1 MITKERF
8 PTSSHEVTNS
18 RGESF
23 DYKKYGI
30 EPIVKS
36 NSLDGDNFSTPHEW
50 TPAGRAEKVNDA
62 RDAVAIAFGDKPPAM
77 ARQESN
83 TGRQL
88 LVGEAYKAAT
98 DGGIAPTNERAS
110 TRQVFMT
117 GEKITGKLP
126 SHADAERGP
135 QSVDEMFNRR
145 ADLLAKGVPEDLVD
159 GIVSGEHNRD
169 RGDNLVQYASRPPV
183 EQAAYEQ
190 PAIREESDELVSRE
204 TSASAAMP
212 EAKETPL
219 PPHAEIPKAE
229 TAAAKPPSDPEPKAS
244 KENTPPETAS
254 NESPKVETTEAKP
267 ATSNRTAEKNPAEQ
281 VEQPDGN
288 QKNTVKSEA
297 DVSKSDGKQAA
308 GEKNPAEQVMQP
320 AEDKISPVEAQSDG
334 NQENKLESKA
344 DVSKSDGKQ
353 AAGEQNTTK
362 PGERQPFDQE
372 KANKWAGDFL
382 RAYSGFLDQNVR
394 AELADRL
401 KAKGGLNVDRETI
414 QAMYNLAR
422 EAGPQ
427 SLVWQT
433 EPGSGSAL
441 QQFAGKARRDL
452 QSIVESL

>member
-1 MITKERF
+1 MITKKRF

-18 RGESF
+18 REQGESF

-30 EPIVKS
+30 EPTVKS

-50 TPAGRAEKVNDA
+50 TPAGRAKKVNDA

-110 TRQVFMT
+110 TRRVFMT

-135 QSVDEMFNRR
+135 QSVDEMLDRR
-145 ADLLAKGVPEDLVD
+145 AQLIENGVPGDMVD
-159 GIVSGEHNRD
+159 SIVMGEHNKD

-183 EQAAYEQ
+183 EQAVYEQ
-190 PAIREESDELVSRE
+190 PAIREEPSELVSHE
-204 TSASAAMP
+204 TSYVTAMP

-229 TAAAKPPSDPEPKAS
+229 TDAAKSPSEPEPKAS
-244 KENTPPETAS
+244 TENTPPETAR
-254 NESPKVETTEAKP
+254 NESPKAKTAETKP

-281 VEQPDGN
+281 VTQPAEDKTSPVEAQSDGN

-297 DVSKSDGKQAA
+297 DVSKT
-308 GEKNPAEQVMQP
+308 GEKQ
-320 AEDKISPVEAQSDG
+320 
-334 NQENKLESKA
+334 
-344 DVSKSDGKQ
+344 
-353 AAGEQNTTK
+353 QNTTK
-362 PGERQPFDQE
+362 PGERQPFDQK
-372 KANKWAGDFL
+372 KADKWAGDFL

-401 KAKGGLNVDRETI
+401 KSKGGLNVDAKTL
-414 QAMYNLAR
+414 QAMSRLAK
-422 EAGPQ
+422 EANPR
-427 SLVWQT
+427 SPIWQT
-433 EPGSGSAL
+433 KPGSGSAL
-441 QQFAGKARRDL
+441 QKFADRARKNL
-452 QSIVESL
+452 QSIIESL

>member
-1 MITKERF
+1 MNTKERF
-8 PTSSHEVTNS
+8 PISSHEVTNS
-18 RGESF
+18 RGEPF
-23 DYKKYGI
+23 DYKKYDI
-30 EPIVKS
+30 EPTVKS

-62 RDAVAIAFGDKPPAM
+62 RDAVAIAFGDKPPAL

-110 TRQVFMT
+110 TRRVFMT

-135 QSVDEMFNRR
+135 QSVDEMLDRR
-145 ADLLAKGVPEDLVD
+145 AQLIENGVPGDMVD
-159 GIVSGEHNRD
+159 SIVMGEHNKD

-190 PAIREESDELVSRE
+190 PATHEEPKELVSRE
-204 TSASAAMP
+204 TSASDAVP
-212 EAKETPL
+212 KVEEIPL

-229 TAAAKPPSDPEPKAS
+229 TDAAKPPSEPEPKAP
-244 KENTPPETAS
+244 KESVPPETAR
-254 NESPKVETTEAKP
+254 NESPKVEATEAKP

-281 VEQPDGN
+281 VAQPAEDKTSPVEQSDGN
-288 QKNTVKSEA
+288 QKNTVESEA
-297 DVSKSDGKQAA
+297 DVSKSDGKQ
-308 GEKNPAEQVMQP
+308 
-320 AEDKISPVEAQSDG
+320 D
-334 NQENKLESKA
+334 
-344 DVSKSDGKQ
+344 
-353 AAGEQNTTK
+353 AGEQNTTK
-362 PGERQPFDQE
+362 PGERQE

-382 RAYSGFLDQNVR
+382 RAYGGFLGQKVR
-394 AELADRL
+394 AELVGRL
-401 KAKGGLNVDRETI
+401 EAKGGLNVDAKTL
-414 QAMYNLAR
+414 QAMSDLVRKAN
-422 EAGPQ
+422 PQ
-427 SLVWQT
+427 SPVWQT

-452 QSIVESL
+452 QSIIESL

>member
-1 MITKERF
+1 MNTKERF

-18 RGESF
+18 REQGESF
-23 DYKKYGI
+23 DYKKYSI

-110 TRQVFMT
+110 IRRVFMT

-135 QSVDEMFNRR
+135 QSVDEMLNRR
-145 ADLLAKGVPEDLVD
+145 ANLLAKGVPEDLVD
-159 GIVSGEHNRD
+159 GIVRGEHNKD
-169 RGDNLVQYASRPPV
+169 RGDNLVQYASRPPI

-190 PAIREESDELVSRE
+190 PAIREESNELVSHE

-212 EAKETPL
+212 EAEETPL
-219 PPHAEIPKAE
+219 PPRAEISKAE
-229 TAAAKPPSDPEPKAS
+229 TAAAKPSSEPEPKAP
-244 KENTPPETAS
+244 KESVPLEAAR
-254 NESPKVETTEAKP
+254 NESPKAETKP

-308 GEKNPAEQVMQP
+308 GE
-320 AEDKISPVEAQSDG
+320 
-334 NQENKLESKA
+334 
-344 DVSKSDGKQ
+344 
-353 AAGEQNTTK
+353 QNTTK
-362 PGERQPFDQE
+362 PGERQQR
-372 KANKWAGDFL
+372 ANKWAGDFL
-382 RAYSGFLDQNVR
+382 RAYGGFLDQNVR

-401 KAKGGLNVDRETI
+401 KAKGGLNVDAKTLR
-414 QAMYNLAR
+414 AMSRLAK

-427 SLVWQT
+427 SPIWQVM
-433 EPGSGSAL
+433 PGSGSTIRRA
-441 QQFAGKARRDL
+441 ADEARSRL

>member
-50 TPAGRAEKVNDA
+50 TPAGRAEEINDA

-77 ARQESN
+77 AHQELN
-83 TGRQL
+83 AGRQL

-98 DGGIAPTNERAS
+98 DGGAAPTNEPAS
-110 TRQVFMT
+110 IRRVFMT

-135 QSVDEMFNRR
+135 QSVDEMLNRR

-159 GIVSGEHNRD
+159 GIVRGEHNRD

-183 EQAAYEQ
+183 EQAVYEQ
-190 PAIREESDELVSRE
+190 PAIREEPSELVSHE
-204 TSASAAMP
+204 TSASDAVP
-212 EAKETPL
+212 KVEETPL
-219 PPHAEIPKAE
+219 PPRAELPKAE
-229 TAAAKPPSDPEPKAS
+229 TAAAKPSSEPEPKAP
-244 KENTPPETAS
+244 KESTPPETVR
-254 NESPKVETTEAKP
+254 NESPKAEAKP
-267 ATSNRTAEKNPAEQ
+267 VTSDRAVEKNPAEQ
-281 VEQPDGN
+281 VGQPAEDKTSPVEQPDGN

-308 GEKNPAEQVMQP
+308 GE
-320 AEDKISPVEAQSDG
+320 
-334 NQENKLESKA
+334 
-344 DVSKSDGKQ
+344 
-353 AAGEQNTTK
+353 QNTTK

-372 KANKWAGDFL
+372 RADKWAGDFL
-382 RAYSGFLDQNVR
+382 RAYGGFLDQNVR
-394 AELADRL
+394 VELAGRL
-401 KAKGGLNVDRETI
+401 EAKGGLNVSAETL
-414 QAMYNLAR
+414 QAMSDLVR
-422 EAGPQ
+422 EANPQ
-427 SLVWQT
+427 SPIWQT

-441 QQFAGKARRDL
+441 QKFAGKVRRDL

>member
-110 TRQVFMT
+110 TRRVFMT

-135 QSVDEMFNRR
+135 QSVDEMLNRR

-159 GIVSGEHNRD
+159 GIVRGEHNRD
-169 RGDNLVQYASRPPV
+169 RGDNLVQYASRPPA
-183 EQAAYEQ
+183 EQAVYEQ
-190 PAIREESDELVSRE
+190 PAIREEPSELVSHE
-204 TSASAAMP
+204 TSASDAVP
-212 EAKETPL
+212 KVEETPL
-219 PPHAEIPKAE
+219 PPRAELPKAE
-229 TAAAKPPSDPEPKAS
+229 TAAAKPSSEPEPKAP
-244 KENTPPETAS
+244 KESTPPETVR
-254 NESPKVETTEAKP
+254 NESPKAEAKP
-267 ATSNRTAEKNPAEQ
+267 VTSDRAVEKNPAEQ
-281 VEQPDGN
+281 VGQPAEDKTSPVEQPDGN

-308 GEKNPAEQVMQP
+308 GE
-320 AEDKISPVEAQSDG
+320 
-334 NQENKLESKA
+334 
-344 DVSKSDGKQ
+344 
-353 AAGEQNTTK
+353 QNTTK

-372 KANKWAGDFL
+372 RADKWAGDFL
-382 RAYSGFLDQNVR
+382 RAYGGFLDQNVR
-394 AELADRL
+394 VELAGRL
-401 KAKGGLNVDRETI
+401 EAKGGLNVSAETL
-414 QAMYNLAR
+414 QAMSDLVR
-422 EAGPQ
+422 EANPQ
-427 SLVWQT
+427 SPIWQT

-441 QQFAGKARRDL
+441 QKFAGKVRRDL

>member
-8 PTSSHEVTNS
+8 PTSAHEATNS
-18 RGESF
+18 REQDELF

-30 EPIVKS
+30 EPTVKS

-98 DGGIAPTNERAS
+98 DGGKAPTNERAS
-110 TRQVFMT
+110 TRRVFMT

-135 QSVDEMFNRR
+135 QSVDEMLNRR

-159 GIVSGEHNRD
+159 GIVRGEHNRD
-169 RGDNLVQYASRPPV
+169 RGDNLVQYASRPPA
-183 EQAAYEQ
+183 EQAVYEQ
-190 PAIREESDELVSRE
+190 PATHEEPKELVSRE
-204 TSASAAMP
+204 TSASDAVP
-212 EAKETPL
+212 KVEETPL
-219 PPHAEIPKAE
+219 PPRAELPKAE
-229 TAAAKPPSDPEPKAS
+229 TAAAKPSSEPEPKAP
-244 KENTPPETAS
+244 KESTPPETVR
-254 NESPKVETTEAKP
+254 NESPKAEAKP
-267 ATSNRTAEKNPAEQ
+267 VTSDRAVEKNPAEQ
-281 VEQPDGN
+281 VGQPAEDKTSPVEQPDGN

-308 GEKNPAEQVMQP
+308 GE
-320 AEDKISPVEAQSDG
+320 
-334 NQENKLESKA
+334 
-344 DVSKSDGKQ
+344 
-353 AAGEQNTTK
+353 QNTTK

-372 KANKWAGDFL
+372 RADKWAGDFL
-382 RAYSGFLDQNVR
+382 RAYGRFLDQNVR
-394 AELADRL
+394 VELADRL
-401 KAKGGLNVDRETI
+401 KAKGGLNVDAKTL
-414 QAMYNLAR
+414 QAMSDLVRKAN
-422 EAGPQ
+422 PQ
-427 SLVWQT
+427 SPIWQT
-433 EPGSGSAL
+433 EPGSGSTIRRA
-441 QQFAGKARRDL
+441 ADEARSRL

>member
-1 MITKERF
+1 MITRERI
-8 PTSSHEVTNS
+8 PSHEAPDNTP
-18 RGESF
+18 GKSF
-23 DYKKYGI
+23 DYEKYGI
-30 EPIVKS
+30 SPTVES

-110 TRQVFMT
+110 IRRVFMT

-126 SHADAERGP
+126 SHADAEKGP
-135 QSVDEMFNRR
+135 QSVDEMLNRR

-183 EQAAYEQ
+183 EQAVYEQ
-190 PAIREESDELVSRE
+190 PAIREEPSELVSHE
-204 TSASAAMP
+204 TSYVTAMP

-219 PPHAEIPKAE
+219 PPRAEIPKAE
-229 TAAAKPPSDPEPKAS
+229 TDAAKSPSEPEPKAS
-244 KENTPPETAS
+244 TENTPPETAR
-254 NESPKVETTEAKP
+254 NESPKAKTAETKP

-281 VEQPDGN
+281 VERPAEDKTSPVEQPDGN

-308 GEKNPAEQVMQP
+308 GE
-320 AEDKISPVEAQSDG
+320 
-334 NQENKLESKA
+334 
-344 DVSKSDGKQ
+344 
-353 AAGEQNTTK
+353 QNTTK
-362 PGERQPFDQE
+362 PGERQPFNQE
-372 KANKWAGDFL
+372 KADKWAGDFL
-382 RAYSGFLDQNVR
+382 RAYSGFLDQNTR
-394 AELADRL
+394 AGLADRL
-401 KAKGGLNVDRETI
+401 KAKGGLNVDAKTL
-414 QAMYNLAR
+414 QAMSDLVRKAN
-422 EAGPQ
+422 PQ
-427 SLVWQT
+427 SPIWQT

-441 QQFAGKARRDL
+441 QQFAGRARRDL
-452 QSIVESL
+452 QNIIESL

>member
-1 MITKERF
+1 MITRERS
-8 PTSSHEVTNS
+8 PVSSHEVTNS

-23 DYKKYGI
+23 DYKKYDI

-36 NSLDGDNFSTPHEW
+36 NSLDGDNFSMPHEW

-62 RDAVAIAFGDKPPAM
+62 RDAVAIAFGDKPPAL

-110 TRQVFMT
+110 TRRVFMT

-135 QSVDEMFNRR
+135 QSVDEMLNRR

-159 GIVSGEHNRD
+159 GIVRGDHNRD

-183 EQAAYEQ
+183 EQAVYEQ

-204 TSASAAMP
+204 TSASDAVP
-212 EAKETPL
+212 KVEEIPL

-229 TAAAKPPSDPEPKAS
+229 TDVAKPPSEPEPKAS
-244 KENTPPETAS
+244 KENTPPETAR
-254 NESPKVETTEAKP
+254 NESSKAEATEAKP
-267 ATSNRTAEKNPAEQ
+267 ATNNSTAEKNPAEQ
-281 VEQPDGN
+281 VERPAEDKTSPVEQPDGN

-297 DVSKSDGKQAA
+297 DVSKTDEKQ
-308 GEKNPAEQVMQP
+308 V
-320 AEDKISPVEAQSDG
+320 
-334 NQENKLESKA
+334 
-344 DVSKSDGKQ
+344 
-353 AAGEQNTTK
+353 AGEQSTK
-362 PGERQPFDQE
+362 QPGERQPFDQE
-372 KANKWAGDFL
+372 RANKWAEDFL
-382 RAYSGFLDQNVR
+382 RAYGRFLGQNVR

-401 KAKGGLNVDRETI
+401 KAKGGLNVDAETL
-414 QAMYNLAR
+414 QAMSRLAK
-422 EAGPQ
+422 EANPR
-427 SLVWQT
+427 SPIWQT
-433 EPGSGSAL
+433 EPGSGSTLGRA
-441 QQFAGKARRDL
+441 ADEARSRL

>member
-8 PTSSHEVTNS
+8 PTPSHEVTNS

-50 TPAGRAEKVNDA
+50 TPAGRAKKVNDA

-110 TRQVFMT
+110 TRRVFMT

-126 SHADAERGP
+126 SHADAEKGP
-135 QSVDEMFNRR
+135 QSVDKMLDRR

-159 GIVSGEHNRD
+159 GIVRGEHNRD

-190 PAIREESDELVSRE
+190 PAIREESNELVSHE
-204 TSASAAMP
+204 TSASAVMP

-219 PPHAEIPKAE
+219 PPRAEIPKAE
-229 TAAAKPPSDPEPKAS
+229 TAAAKPPSEPEPKAP
-244 KENTPPETAS
+244 KESVPLETAR
-254 NESPKVETTEAKP
+254 NESPKAEAKP
-267 ATSNRTAEKNPAEQ
+267 ATSDRAAEKNPAEQ
-281 VEQPDGN
+281 VGQPAEDKTSPVEQPDGN

-308 GEKNPAEQVMQP
+308 GE
-320 AEDKISPVEAQSDG
+320 
-334 NQENKLESKA
+334 
-344 DVSKSDGKQ
+344 
-353 AAGEQNTTK
+353 QNTTK

-372 KANKWAGDFL
+372 RANKWAGDFL
-382 RAYSGFLDQNVR
+382 RAYGRFLDQNTR
-394 AELADRL
+394 AGLADRL
-401 KAKGGLNVDRETI
+401 KAKGGLNVDAKTL
-414 QAMYNLAR
+414 QAMSDLVRKAN
-422 EAGPQ
+422 PQ
-427 SLVWQT
+427 SPVWQT
-433 EPGSGSAL
+433 EPGSGSTIRRA
-441 QQFAGKARRDL
+441 ADEARSRL

>member
-1 MITKERF
+1 MTTRERL
-8 PTSSHEVTNS
+8 PSHEAPDNTP
-18 RGESF
+18 GKSF
-23 DYKKYGI
+23 DYEKYGI
-30 EPIVKS
+30 SPTVES
-36 NSLDGDNFSTPHEW
+36 NSFDNDSGMPHEW

-62 RDAVAIAFGDKPPAM
+62 RDAVAIAFGDKPPAL

-98 DGGIAPTNERAS
+98 DGGKAPTNERAS
-110 TRQVFMT
+110 IRRVFMT

-135 QSVDEMFNRR
+135 QSVDGMLNRR

-159 GIVSGEHNRD
+159 GIVRGEHNRD

-183 EQAAYEQ
+183 EQAVYEQ
-190 PAIREESDELVSRE
+190 PAIREEPSELVSHE
-204 TSASAAMP
+204 TSYVTAMP

-229 TAAAKPPSDPEPKAS
+229 TDAAKPPSEPEPKAP
-244 KENTPPETAS
+244 KESVPLETAR
-254 NESPKVETTEAKP
+254 NESPKAETKP

-281 VEQPDGN
+281 VEQPAEDKTSPVEAQSDGN

-308 GEKNPAEQVMQP
+308 GE
-320 AEDKISPVEAQSDG
+320 
-334 NQENKLESKA
+334 
-344 DVSKSDGKQ
+344 
-353 AAGEQNTTK
+353 QNTTK
-362 PGERQPFDQE
+362 PGERQK

-382 RAYSGFLDQNVR
+382 RAYGGFLDQNVR

-401 KAKGGLNVDRETI
+401 KSKGGLNVDAETL
-414 QAMYNLAR
+414 QAMYDLVKK
-422 EAGPQ
+422 AGPQ
-427 SLVWQT
+427 SPIWQVM
-433 EPGSGSAL
+433 PGSGSTIRRA
-441 QQFAGKARRDL
+441 ADEARSRL

>member
-1 MITKERF
+1 MITRERI
-8 PTSSHEVTNS
+8 PSHEAPDNTP
-18 RGESF
+18 GKSF
-23 DYKKYGI
+23 DYEKYGI
-30 EPIVKS
+30 SPTVES

-98 DGGIAPTNERAS
+98 DGGKAPTNERAS
-110 TRQVFMT
+110 IRRVFMT

-135 QSVDEMFNRR
+135 QSVDEMLNRR

-159 GIVSGEHNRD
+159 GIVRGEHNRD

-183 EQAAYEQ
+183 EQAVYEQ
-190 PAIREESDELVSRE
+190 PAIREEPSELVSHE
-204 TSASAAMP
+204 TSYVTAMP

-229 TAAAKPPSDPEPKAS
+229 TDAAKPPSEPEPKTS
-244 KENTPPETAS
+244 KENTPPKTVR
-254 NESPKVETTEAKP
+254 NESPKVETTETKP

-281 VEQPDGN
+281 VAQPAEDKTSPVEAQSDGN
-288 QKNTVKSEA
+288 QKNTVKSE
-297 DVSKSDGKQAA
+297 
-308 GEKNPAEQVMQP
+308 
-320 AEDKISPVEAQSDG
+320 
-334 NQENKLESKA
+334 A

-372 KANKWAGDFL
+372 RADKWAGDFL
-382 RAYSGFLDQNVR
+382 RAYGGFLDQNVR
-394 AELADRL
+394 VELAGRL
-401 KAKGGLNVDRETI
+401 EAKGGLNVSAETL
-414 QAMYNLAR
+414 QAMSDLVRKAN
-422 EAGPQ
+422 PQ
-427 SLVWQT
+427 SPVWQT
-433 EPGSGSAL
+433 KPGSGSAL
-441 QQFAGKARRDL
+441 QQFAGKVRRDL
-452 QSIVESL
+452 QSIIESL

>member
-1 MITKERF
+1 MNTKERF
-8 PTSSHEVTNS
+8 PISSHEVTNS

-98 DGGIAPTNERAS
+98 DGGKAPTNERAS
-110 TRQVFMT
+110 IRRVLMT

-135 QSVDEMFNRR
+135 QSVDEMLDRR
-145 ADLLAKGVPEDLVD
+145 AQLIENGVPGDMVD
-159 GIVSGEHNRD
+159 SIVMGEHNKD

-183 EQAAYEQ
+183 EQTAYEQ
-190 PAIREESDELVSRE
+190 PATHEEPKELVSRE
-204 TSASAAMP
+204 TNASTAMP
-212 EAKETPL
+212 EAKEAPL
-219 PPHAEIPKAE
+219 PPRAEIPKAE
-229 TAAAKPPSDPEPKAS
+229 TDATKPSSEPEPKAS

-267 ATSNRTAEKNPAEQ
+267 ATNNRTAEKNPAEQ
-281 VEQPDGN
+281 VAQPAEDKTSLVEQSDGN
-288 QKNTVKSEA
+288 QKNTVESE
-297 DVSKSDGKQAA
+297 
-308 GEKNPAEQVMQP
+308 
-320 AEDKISPVEAQSDG
+320 
-334 NQENKLESKA
+334 A

-382 RAYSGFLDQNVR
+382 RAYGGFLDQNTK

-401 KAKGGLNVDRETI
+401 KAKGGLNVDAETL
-414 QAMYNLAR
+414 QAMSRLAK
-422 EAGPQ
+422 EAHPR
-427 SLVWQT
+427 SPVWQT
-433 EPGSGSAL
+433 KPGSGSAL
-441 QQFAGKARRDL
+441 QKFAGKARRDL
-452 QSIVESL
+452 QSIIESL

>member
-8 PTSSHEVTNS
+8 PTSSHEATNS
-18 RGESF
+18 RKQDKLF

-50 TPAGRAEKVNDA
+50 TPAGRAEKINDA
-62 RDAVAIAFGDKPPAM
+62 RYAVAIAFGDKPPAM

-110 TRQVFMT
+110 TRRVFMT

-135 QSVDEMFNRR
+135 QSVDEMLNRR

-159 GIVSGEHNRD
+159 GIVRGEHNKD

-183 EQAAYEQ
+183 EQAVYEQ
-190 PAIREESDELVSRE
+190 PAIREEPSELVSHE
-204 TSASAAMP
+204 TSYVTAMP

-229 TAAAKPPSDPEPKAS
+229 TDAAKPPSEPEPKAP
-244 KENTPPETAS
+244 KESVPLETAR
-254 NESPKVETTEAKP
+254 NESPKAEAKP
-267 ATSNRTAEKNPAEQ
+267 ATSDRAAEKNPAEQ
-281 VEQPDGN
+281 VGQPAEDKTSPVEQPDGN

-297 DVSKSDGKQAA
+297 DVSKSDGKQ
-308 GEKNPAEQVMQP
+308 
-320 AEDKISPVEAQSDG
+320 S
-334 NQENKLESKA
+334 
-344 DVSKSDGKQ
+344 
-353 AAGEQNTTK
+353 AGEQNTTK
-362 PGERQPFDQE
+362 PGERQPFDQK

-382 RAYSGFLDQNVR
+382 RAYGGFLDQDVR

-401 KAKGGLNVDRETI
+401 KAKGGLNVDAKTLR
-414 QAMYNLAR
+414 AMSDLVRKAN
-422 EAGPQ
+422 PQ
-427 SLVWQT
+427 SPVWQT
-433 EPGSGSAL
+433 KPGSGSAL
-441 QQFAGKARRDL
+441 QQFAGKVRRDL
-452 QSIVESL
+452 QSIIESL

>member
-110 TRQVFMT
+110 TRRVFMT

-135 QSVDEMFNRR
+135 QSVDEMLDRR
-145 ADLLAKGVPEDLVD
+145 AQLLENGVPGDMVD
-159 GIVSGEHNRD
+159 SI
-169 RGDNLVQYASRPPV
+169 RGDNLVQYASRPPA
-183 EQAAYEQ
+183 EQTVAYERSETAAYEQ
-190 PAIREESDELVSRE
+190 PEESASHESN
-204 TSASAAMP
+204 TASAAMP
-212 EAKETPL
+212 DLE
-219 PPHAEIPKAE
+219 KAS
-229 TAAAKPPSDPEPKAS
+229 APPSNEVPKTEIDVAKSPSEPEPKAP
-244 KENTPPETAS
+244 KENTPPETAR
-254 NESPKVETTEAKP
+254 NESLKAKTTEAKP
-267 ATSNRTAEKNPAEQ
+267 ATSDRAAEKNPAEQ
-281 VEQPDGN
+281 VGQPAEDKTSPVEQPDGN
-288 QKNTVKSEA
+288 QKNTV
-297 DVSKSDGKQAA
+297 
-308 GEKNPAEQVMQP
+308 
-320 AEDKISPVEAQSDG
+320 
-334 NQENKLESKA
+334 ESKA

-353 AAGEQNTTK
+353 DAGEQNTTK
-362 PGERQPFDQE
+362 PGERQE

-401 KAKGGLNVDRETI
+401 KSKGGLNVDAETL
-414 QAMYNLAR
+414 QAMSKLAR
-422 EAGPQ
+422 EANPQ
-427 SLVWQT
+427 SPLWQT

-452 QSIVESL
+452 QSIIESL

>member
-8 PTSSHEVTNS
+8 PTSSHEATNS
-18 RGESF
+18 REQGESF

-30 EPIVKS
+30 EPTVKS

-50 TPAGRAEKVNDA
+50 TPAGRAKKVNDA

-98 DGGIAPTNERAS
+98 DGGTAPTNERAS
-110 TRQVFMT
+110 TRRVLMT

-126 SHADAERGP
+126 SHAYAERGSK
-135 QSVDEMFNRR
+135 SVDEMLNRR

-183 EQAAYEQ
+183 EQAVYEQ
-190 PAIREESDELVSRE
+190 PAIREEPSELVSHE
-204 TSASAAMP
+204 TSYVTAMP

-219 PPHAEIPKAE
+219 PPRAEIPKAE
-229 TAAAKPPSDPEPKAS
+229 TDAAKSPSEPEPKAS
-244 KENTPPETAS
+244 TENTPPETAR
-254 NESPKVETTEAKP
+254 NESPKAKTAETKP

-281 VEQPDGN
+281 VERPAEDKTSPVEQPDGN

-308 GEKNPAEQVMQP
+308 GE
-320 AEDKISPVEAQSDG
+320 
-334 NQENKLESKA
+334 
-344 DVSKSDGKQ
+344 
-353 AAGEQNTTK
+353 QNTTK
-362 PGERQPFDQE
+362 PGERQPFNQE
-372 KANKWAGDFL
+372 KADKWAGDFL
-382 RAYSGFLDQNVR
+382 RAYSGFLDQNTR
-394 AELADRL
+394 AGLADRL
-401 KAKGGLNVDRETI
+401 KAKGGLNVDAKTL
-414 QAMYNLAR
+414 QAMSDLVRKAN
-422 EAGPQ
+422 PQ
-427 SLVWQT
+427 SPIWQT
-433 EPGSGSAL
+433 RPGSGSAL
-441 QQFAGKARRDL
+441 QQFADRARKNL
-452 QSIVESL
+452 QSIIESL

>member
-1 MITKERF
+1 MNTKERF
-8 PTSSHEVTNS
+8 PISSHEVTNS

-77 ARQESN
+77 ARRESN

-88 LVGEAYKAAT
+88 LVGETYEAAT
-98 DGGIAPTNERAS
+98 DGGAAPTNERAP
-110 TRQVFMT
+110 TRRVLVT

-135 QSVDEMFNRR
+135 QSVDEMLDRR
-145 ADLLAKGVPEDLVD
+145 TRLIENGVPGDMVD
-159 GIVSGEHNRD
+159 GIVRGERNSD

-183 EQAAYEQ
+183 EHAAYEQ
-190 PAIREESDELVSRE
+190 PVIHEEPNELVSHE
-204 TSASAAMP
+204 TSASAVMS
-212 EAKETPL
+212 EAEETPL
-219 PPHAEIPKAE
+219 PPRVEIPKTE
-229 TAAAKPPSDPEPKAS
+229 TDAAKPSSEPEPKAP
-244 KENTPPETAS
+244 KENTPPETVR
-254 NESPKVETTEAKP
+254 NESPKIEATETKP
-267 ATSNRTAEKNPAEQ
+267 ATSNRTAEKNPAEDKTSP

-308 GEKNPAEQVMQP
+308 REQSTKQP
-320 AEDKISPVEAQSDG
+320 D
-334 NQENKLESKA
+334 
-344 DVSKSDGKQ
+344 
-353 AAGEQNTTK
+353 
-362 PGERQPFDQE
+362 ERQE
-372 KANKWAGDFL
+372 KADKWAGDFL

-394 AELADRL
+394 AELVDRL
-401 KAKGGLNVDRETI
+401 KAKGGLNVDAKTL
-414 QAMYNLAR
+414 QAMSRLAK
-422 EAGPQ
+422 EAGPR
-427 SLVWQT
+427 SPIWQVM
-433 EPGSGSAL
+433 PGSGSTIRRA
-441 QQFAGKARRDL
+441 ADEARSRL

>member
-1 MITKERF
+1 MNTKERF

-18 RGESF
+18 REQGESF

-30 EPIVKS
+30 EPTVKS

-98 DGGIAPTNERAS
+98 DGGTAPTNERAS
-110 TRQVFMT
+110 TRRVLMT

-135 QSVDEMFNRR
+135 KSVDEMLDRR
-145 ADLLAKGVPEDLVD
+145 AQLIENGVPGDMVD
-159 GIVSGEHNRD
+159 SIVMGEHNKD

-190 PAIREESDELVSRE
+190 PATHEEPKELVSRE
-204 TSASAAMP
+204 TSASDAVP
-212 EAKETPL
+212 KVEETPL

-229 TAAAKPPSDPEPKAS
+229 AAVAKPSSEPEPKAP
-244 KENTPPETAS
+244 KESVPLETAR
-254 NESPKVETTEAKP
+254 NESPKVEATEAKP

-281 VEQPDGN
+281 VAQPAEDKTSPLEQSDSN
-288 QKNTVKSEA
+288 QKNTLESEA
-297 DVSKSDGKQAA
+297 DVSKTDEKQ
-308 GEKNPAEQVMQP
+308 V
-320 AEDKISPVEAQSDG
+320 
-334 NQENKLESKA
+334 
-344 DVSKSDGKQ
+344 
-353 AAGEQNTTK
+353 AGEQNTTK

-382 RAYSGFLDQNVR
+382 RAYSGFLDQNTR
-394 AELADRL
+394 AGLADRL
-401 KAKGGLNVDRETI
+401 KAKGGLNVDAETL
-414 QAMYNLAR
+414 QAMSDLVRKAN
-422 EAGPQ
+422 PQ
-427 SLVWQT
+427 SPIWQT

-452 QSIVESL
+452 QSIIESL

>member
-1 MITKERF
+1 MITRERI
-8 PTSSHEVTNS
+8 PSHEAPDNTP
-18 RGESF
+18 GKSF
-23 DYKKYGI
+23 DYEKYGI
-30 EPIVKS
+30 SPTVES

-110 TRQVFMT
+110 TRRVFMT

-135 QSVDEMFNRR
+135 QSVDEMLNRR

-183 EQAAYEQ
+183 EQAVYEQ
-190 PAIREESDELVSRE
+190 PAIREESNELVSHE
-204 TSASAAMP
+204 TSASDAVP
-212 EAKETPL
+212 KVQETPL
-219 PPHAEIPKAE
+219 PPRAEIPKAE
-229 TAAAKPPSDPEPKAS
+229 TDATKPSSEPEPKALT
-244 KENTPPETAS
+244 ENTPPETAR
-254 NESPKVETTEAKP
+254 NESPKVEATEAKP

-281 VEQPDGN
+281 VAQPAEDKTSPVEAQSDGN
-288 QKNTVKSEA
+288 QKNTVKSE
-297 DVSKSDGKQAA
+297 
-308 GEKNPAEQVMQP
+308 
-320 AEDKISPVEAQSDG
+320 
-334 NQENKLESKA
+334 A

-372 KANKWAGDFL
+372 RADKWAGDFL
-382 RAYSGFLDQNVR
+382 RAYGGFLDQNVR
-394 AELADRL
+394 VELAGRL
-401 KAKGGLNVDRETI
+401 EAKGGLNVSAETL
-414 QAMYNLAR
+414 QAMSDLVRKAN
-422 EAGPQ
+422 PQ
-427 SLVWQT
+427 SPVWQT
-433 EPGSGSAL
+433 KPGSGSAL
-441 QQFAGKARRDL
+441 QQFAGKVRRDL
-452 QSIVESL
+452 QSIIESL

>member
-98 DGGIAPTNERAS
+98 DGGKAPTNERAS
-110 TRQVFMT
+110 IRRVFMT

-135 QSVDEMFNRR
+135 QSVDEMLNRR

-159 GIVSGEHNRD
+159 GIVRGEHNRD

-183 EQAAYEQ
+183 EQAVYEQ
-190 PAIREESDELVSRE
+190 PAIREEPSELVSHE
-204 TSASAAMP
+204 TSASDAVP
-212 EAKETPL
+212 KVEETPL
-219 PPHAEIPKAE
+219 PPRAELPKAE
-229 TAAAKPPSDPEPKAS
+229 TAAAKPSSEPEPKAP
-244 KENTPPETAS
+244 KESTPPETVR
-254 NESPKVETTEAKP
+254 NESPKAEAKP
-267 ATSNRTAEKNPAEQ
+267 VTSDRAVEKNPAEQ
-281 VEQPDGN
+281 VGQPAEDKTSPVEQPDGN

-308 GEKNPAEQVMQP
+308 GE
-320 AEDKISPVEAQSDG
+320 
-334 NQENKLESKA
+334 
-344 DVSKSDGKQ
+344 
-353 AAGEQNTTK
+353 QNTTK

-372 KANKWAGDFL
+372 RADKWAGDFL
-382 RAYSGFLDQNVR
+382 RAYGGFLDQNVR
-394 AELADRL
+394 VELAGRL
-401 KAKGGLNVDRETI
+401 EAKGGLNVSAETL
-414 QAMYNLAR
+414 QAMSDLVR
-422 EAGPQ
+422 EANPQ
-427 SLVWQT
+427 SPIWQT

-441 QQFAGKARRDL
+441 QKFAGKVRRDL

>member
-1 MITKERF
+1 MITRERT
-8 PTSSHEVTNS
+8 PSHEAPDNTP
-18 RGESF
+18 GKSF
-23 DYKKYGI
+23 DYEKYGI
-30 EPIVKS
+30 SPTVES

-98 DGGIAPTNERAS
+98 DGGKAPTNERAS
-110 TRQVFMT
+110 IRRVFMT

-135 QSVDEMFNRR
+135 QSVDEMLNRR

-159 GIVSGEHNRD
+159 GIVRGEHNRD

-183 EQAAYEQ
+183 EQAVYEQ
-190 PAIREESDELVSRE
+190 PAIREEPSELVSHE
-204 TSASAAMP
+204 TSASDAVP
-212 EAKETPL
+212 KVEETPL
-219 PPHAEIPKAE
+219 PPRAELPKAE
-229 TAAAKPPSDPEPKAS
+229 TAAAKPSSEPEPKAP
-244 KENTPPETAS
+244 KESTPPETVR
-254 NESPKVETTEAKP
+254 NESPKAEAKP
-267 ATSNRTAEKNPAEQ
+267 VTSDRAVEKNPAEQ
-281 VEQPDGN
+281 VGQPAEDKTSPVEQPDGN

-308 GEKNPAEQVMQP
+308 GE
-320 AEDKISPVEAQSDG
+320 
-334 NQENKLESKA
+334 
-344 DVSKSDGKQ
+344 
-353 AAGEQNTTK
+353 QNTTK

-372 KANKWAGDFL
+372 RADKWAGDFL
-382 RAYSGFLDQNVR
+382 RAYGGFLDQNVR
-394 AELADRL
+394 VELAGRL
-401 KAKGGLNVDRETI
+401 EAKGGLNVSAETL
-414 QAMYNLAR
+414 QAMSDLVR
-422 EAGPQ
+422 EANPQ
-427 SLVWQT
+427 SPIWQT

-441 QQFAGKARRDL
+441 QKFAGKVRRDL

>member
-110 TRQVFMT
+110 TRRVFMT

-135 QSVDEMFNRR
+135 QSVDEMLNRR

-159 GIVSGEHNRD
+159 GIVRGEHNKD

-183 EQAAYEQ
+183 EQAVYEQ
-190 PAIREESDELVSRE
+190 PAIHEESSELVSHE
-204 TSASAAMP
+204 TSASDAVP
-212 EAKETPL
+212 KVEETPL
-219 PPHAEIPKAE
+219 PPRAEIPKAE
-229 TAAAKPPSDPEPKAS
+229 TDAAKSPSEPESKAS
-244 KENTPPETAS
+244 KENTPPETAR
-254 NESPKVETTEAKP
+254 NESPKAETKP
-267 ATSNRTAEKNPAEQ
+267 ATSNRIAEKNPAEQ

-308 GEKNPAEQVMQP
+308 GE
-320 AEDKISPVEAQSDG
+320 
-334 NQENKLESKA
+334 
-344 DVSKSDGKQ
+344 
-353 AAGEQNTTK
+353 QNTTK
-362 PGERQPFDQE
+362 PGERQPFDQ
-372 KANKWAGDFL
+372 KRANKWAGDFL
-382 RAYSGFLDQNVR
+382 RAYGRFLDQNVR

-401 KAKGGLNVDRETI
+401 KSKGGLNVDRETL
-414 QAMYNLAR
+414 QAMSKLAR
-422 EAGPQ
+422 EANPQ
-427 SLVWQT
+427 SPVWQT
-433 EPGSGSAL
+433 EPGSGSTIQMA
-441 QQFAGKARRDL
+441 ADEARSRL

>member
-8 PTSSHEVTNS
+8 PTSSHEATNS
-18 RGESF
+18 RKQDKLF

-50 TPAGRAEKVNDA
+50 TPAGRAEKINDA
-62 RDAVAIAFGDKPPAM
+62 RYAVAIAFGDKPPAM

-110 TRQVFMT
+110 TRRVFMT

-135 QSVDEMFNRR
+135 QSVDEMLNRR

-159 GIVSGEHNRD
+159 GIVRGEHNRD

-183 EQAAYEQ
+183 EQAVYEQ
-190 PAIREESDELVSRE
+190 PAIREEPSELVSHE
-204 TSASAAMP
+204 TSASTAMP

-219 PPHAEIPKAE
+219 PPHVEIPKAE
-229 TAAAKPPSDPEPKAS
+229 TVVAKPSSEPEPKAS
-244 KENTPPETAS
+244 KENTPPKTAR
-254 NESPKVETTEAKP
+254 NESPKVEATETKP

-281 VEQPDGN
+281 VAQPAEDKTSPLEQSDSN
-288 QKNTVKSEA
+288 QENTLESEA
-297 DVSKSDGKQAA
+297 DVSKT
-308 GEKNPAEQVMQP
+308 GE
-320 AEDKISPVEAQSDG
+320 
-334 NQENKLESKA
+334 
-344 DVSKSDGKQ
+344 KQ

-362 PGERQPFDQE
+362 PGERQQR
-372 KANKWAGDFL
+372 ANKWAGDFL
-382 RAYSGFLDQNVR
+382 RAYGGFLDQNVR
-394 AELADRL
+394 VELAGRL
-401 KAKGGLNVDRETI
+401 EAKGGLNVSAETL
-414 QAMYNLAR
+414 QAMSRLAR
-422 EAGPQ
+422 EANPR
-427 SLVWQT
+427 SPVWQT
-433 EPGSGSAL
+433 KLGSGSAL
-441 QQFAGKARRDL
+441 QEFAGRARRDL
-452 QSIVESL
+452 QSIIESL

>member
-8 PTSSHEVTNS
+8 PISSHEVTNS

-98 DGGIAPTNERAS
+98 DGGAAPTNERAS
-110 TRQVFMT
+110 TRRVLMT

-135 QSVDEMFNRR
+135 QSVDEMLNRR
-145 ADLLAKGVPEDLVD
+145 ADLLAKGVPEDMVD
-159 GIVSGEHNRD
+159 GIVRGEHNRD

-190 PAIREESDELVSRE
+190 PVIHEESTELVSHE
-204 TSASAAMP
+204 TSASAVMS

-219 PPHAEIPKAE
+219 PPRAEIPKAE
-229 TAAAKPPSDPEPKAS
+229 TDAAKPPSEPEPKAP
-244 KENTPPETAS
+244 KESTPPKTAR
-254 NESPKVETTEAKP
+254 NESPKVEVAETKP

-281 VEQPDGN
+281 VG
-288 QKNTVKSEA
+288 
-297 DVSKSDGKQAA
+297 
-308 GEKNPAEQVMQP
+308 QP
-320 AEDKISPVEAQSDG
+320 AEDKTSPVEAQSDG
-334 NQENKLESKA
+334 NQKNTVESKA

-372 KANKWAGDFL
+372 RANKWAGDFL
-382 RAYSGFLDQNVR
+382 RAYGRFLDQNVR
-394 AELADRL
+394 AELVDRL
-401 KAKGGLNVDRETI
+401 KAKGGLNVDAETL
-414 QAMYNLAR
+414 QAM
-422 EAGPQ
+422 
-427 SLVWQT
+427 SDLVRKANPWSPIWQT
-433 EPGSGSAL
+433 RPGSGSTLRRA
-441 QQFAGKARRDL
+441 ADEARSRL

>member
-1 MITKERF
+1 MITRERI
-8 PTSSHEVTNS
+8 PSHEAPDNTP
-18 RGESF
+18 GKSF
-23 DYKKYGI
+23 DYEKYGI
-30 EPIVKS
+30 SPTVES

-110 TRQVFMT
+110 IRRVFMT

-135 QSVDEMFNRR
+135 QSVDEMLNRR
-145 ADLLAKGVPEDLVD
+145 ANLLAKGVPEDLVD
-159 GIVSGEHNRD
+159 GIVRGEHNKD
-169 RGDNLVQYASRPPV
+169 RGDNLVQYASRPPI

-190 PAIREESDELVSRE
+190 PAIREESNELVSHE

-212 EAKETPL
+212 EAEETPL
-219 PPHAEIPKAE
+219 PPRAEISKAE
-229 TAAAKPPSDPEPKAS
+229 TAAAKPSSEPEPKAP
-244 KENTPPETAS
+244 KESVPLEAAR
-254 NESPKVETTEAKP
+254 NESPKAETKP

-308 GEKNPAEQVMQP
+308 GE
-320 AEDKISPVEAQSDG
+320 
-334 NQENKLESKA
+334 
-344 DVSKSDGKQ
+344 
-353 AAGEQNTTK
+353 QNTTK
-362 PGERQPFDQE
+362 PGERQQR
-372 KANKWAGDFL
+372 ANKWAGDFL
-382 RAYSGFLDQNVR
+382 RAYGGFLDQNVR

-401 KAKGGLNVDRETI
+401 KAKGGLNVDAKTLR
-414 QAMYNLAR
+414 AMSRLAK

-427 SLVWQT
+427 SPIWQVM
-433 EPGSGSAL
+433 PGSGSTIRRA
-441 QQFAGKARRDL
+441 ADEARSRL